1 MSDALETLNR
11 ELAKVGDYSAP
22 SATKWNRVSE
32 ALSPLL
38 SLTPEKIY
46 FAYVSKAANLSVR
59 LTQPGAMKRRPDV
72 AFALLEEAGDLQACI
87 DQAPRLLAPRGII
100 GSLALC
106 TQNAGAWD
114 VRVLLETRRG
124 IGLRVAGLFPG
135 AQHQVIQPA
144 PIAAASRSPAGSLAV
159 VPLLVDARTK
169 RMVRLAI
176 ASSPAVLLV
185 GPPGTGKTKLLRE
198 VISEIADSPGR
209 FGFTAS
215 PQVRWVTPEES
226 WTTREL
232 IGGETVDDQGR
243 LRFRPGHVL
252 NAIRD
257 NHWLV
262 LDEANRADMD
272 KIFGGLLTWLS
283 GQDVELGKAATALD
297 APAITLE
304 WAERE
309 ECRVEG
315 LEQLDTATGHDAI
328 RFIAGTS
335 WRLLGTYNALD
346 AQRVF
351 RFGQALGRRFVRVPI
366 PPMGVTDFRQILD
379 SEAADLAEQVRA
391 KITRLYEA
399 HLASPATLLGP
410 ALFLWI
416 PEYVRAGLELKIE
429 EPAAQPDADR
439 LVIEAYLAS
448 AGTWLSRL
456 DDAELE
462 ALRARVTPE
471 LFSASDWHWLTSML
485 PHLG

>member
-1 MSDALETLNR
+1 MSDALKTLNK

-32 ALSPLL
+32 ALSPLF
-38 SLTPEKIY
+38 SLPPEKIY

-72 AFALLEEAGDLQACI
+72 AFALLEEVTDLQACV
-87 DQAPRLLAPRGII
+87 DQAPRLLAPRGIL

-106 TQNAGAWD
+106 TQKPGAWE
-114 VRVLLETRRG
+114 VRAVLETRRG
-124 IGLRVAGLFPG
+124 IGARIAGLFPG
-135 AQHQVIQPA
+135 AQHQILQPT
-144 PIAAASRSPAGSLAV
+144 PIAAATRSPAGSLAV
-159 VPLLVDARTK
+159 VPLLTDPRIK

-176 ASSPAVLLV
+176 GSSPAVLLV

-198 VISEIADSPGR
+198 VISEIADNPDR
-209 FGFTAS
+209 FGFTAP

-243 LRFRPGHVL
+243 LRFRPGHIL

-283 GQDVELGKAATALD
+283 GQDVELGKAAPALD

-309 ECRVEG
+309 ECGVDG
-315 LEQLDTATGHDAI
+315 LEQLETAGGKEAI
-328 RFIAGTS
+328 RFLAGTG

-379 SEAADLAEQVRA
+379 SEAADLPEHVRA
-391 KITRLYEA
+391 SIASLYEA

-416 PEYVRAGLELKIE
+416 PEYVRAGLQLKFDE
-429 EPAAQPDADR
+429 GEPQPDTDHLLA
-439 LVIEAYLAS
+439 EAYLAS
-448 AGTWLSRL
+448 AGTWLSRF
-456 DDAELE
+456 DDSELE
-462 ALRARVTPE
+462 ALGARITPIP
-471 LFSASDWHWLTSML
+471 FSPADWHWLTSML